1 MEKDKSERDEGL
13 PHPRAKANFLSAATF
28 SWTFPMFRLGYKR
41 DLEVTDLYAT
51 LKEHSSN
58 NLGDKFER
66 KWNEEYSKAT
76 KRKKE
81 PSLTKVVFSVFGGD
95 IAFFGLFLLFI
106 EVVVRVAQPLLLGRL
121 IRYFTQKQ
129 MSAEESGQMAAA
141 HELVTERDAYLYAV
155 GLIGLSTLSAVLIHL
170 YMMGAMHIGMKMRVG
185 LCSLIYRKA
194 LRLSKTAL
202 GETTVGQ
209 IVNLLS
215 NDVNRYDIACI
226 STHYLW
232 IGPLETVI
240 VTYFLWQEIGVAS
253 LVGVAA
259 LLVAIPLQAWLGRKS
274 SVYRLR
280 TAIRTDERI
289 RLMNEI
295 ISGIQVIKMYAW
307 EKSFANMVSN
317 ARRKELNEIRKTSY
331 VRALLL
337 SFIIFHSRLAVFM
350 SILAYVITG
359 SSINAEKVFTVISFF
374 NILRQTLTIYFP
386 QGIGQI
392 AEAMVST
399 KRLQKFMMYE
409 EIQDTSYTC
418 AATNSNSEDNG
429 KQMND
434 VDKTKSDNTKEN
446 GTSKENGPMG
456 VSVTINPKESGEAA
470 IVMDK
475 LTAKWTPDLTENTL
489 NNINLKLPHGSLMA
503 VIGLVGAGKSSL
515 LYAILRELPLSS
527 GSLTLNGGRLSYA
540 SQEPWLF
547 AGSVRQ
553 NILFGE
559 PYDRER
565 YREVT
570 RVCALRPD
578 LEMMPYGDRTV
589 VGDRGVS
596 LSGGQRARINLAR
609 SSSLLYAILR
619 ELPLSSGSLTLNGG
633 RLSYASQEP
642 WLFAGSVRQN
652 ILFGEPYDRERY
664 REVTRVCAL
673 RPDLEMMPYGDRT
686 VVGDRGVSLSGG
698 QRARINL
705 ARSFMFFPG
714 YLKNKT
720 RILVTHQLQYLN
732 NLELIIMLDNGN
744 ILAQG
749 NYKHIQSSGK
759 DLANLMAKHTE
770 SDDSD
775 PSSSHVQRRSSVQSI
790 ASSLDDSKMQE
801 EPPETKETHSV
812 GTVSG
817 RVYKSYI
824 SASGNFFM
832 VIYCLLLCILT
843 QLFGS
848 GGDFWITYWVNLE
861 EQKLLREQQG
871 VDIHLNLTTN
881 STSEVTKS
889 NNGTYIY
896 ADGDYLLRTTPWFD
910 LTQRT
915 CMYIFTFFIAGVVL
929 VTLIRSFTFV
939 RMCVRASMTLHDNMF
954 NSVTRATMKFFNTN
968 SSGPILNRFSKD
980 MGSIDDMLPGAM
992 IDCLQ
997 IGLTI
1002 VGIITV
1008 VALINY
1014 LLLIP
1019 TFVIAIIFYYLR
1031 RFYLSTSRSIK
1042 RLEGVTRS
1050 PVFSHLTASLQGL
1063 STIRAFNAQ
1072 DKLREEFDNHQDLH
1086 SSAWYMFVATSRAFG
1101 FCLDLFCLIYIS
1113 LVTLSFLLLGTETFG
1128 GNVGLAITQSVALTG
1143 MFQWGMRQSAEL
1155 ENQMTS
1161 VERVLEY
1168 TNLDSEPPL
1177 ESPPEKK
1184 PPPTWP
1190 SEGKIEFSKVYLSY
1204 VDEEPPVLK
1213 NLNFVIKAGDKVG
1226 IVGRTG
1232 AGKSSLIA
1240 ALFRLTPTSGDIL
1253 IDDVSTAQ
1261 LGLHEVRSKIS
1272 IIPQEPVL
1280 FSGTMR
1286 KNLDP
1291 FGEYPDSVLWNALEE
1306 VDLKDAVSEL
1316 AGGLHAKMSE
1326 GGTNFSVGQR
1336 QLVCLARAIVG
1347 NNKILIMDEA
1357 TANVDPQTDAL
1368 IQKTIR
1374 RKFTNCTVLTIA
1386 HRLNTIMDSDMVL
1399 VMSAGSLV
1407 EYNHPYLLL
1416 KNSDGIFFKMVEQT
1430 GKSTAEA
1437 LHKIAAECYKKYIDE
1452 DDEDDI
1458 YNKRASSVTDL

>member
-1 MEKDKSERDEGL
+1 MDKTEKDEKP
-13 PHPRAKANFLSAATF
+13 PHPRAKANLISAATF
-28 SWTFPMFRLGYKR
+28 SWTFDMFRLGYKR

-58 NLGDKFER
+58 NLGDKFEK
-66 KWNEEYSKAT
+66 KWNDEYSKAT
-76 KRKKE
+76 KRKKD
-81 PSLTKVVFSVFGGD
+81 PSLLKVLFSVFGGD
-95 IAFFGLFLLFI
+95 IAFFGFFLLFI

-129 MSAEESGQMAAA
+129 MLTEEALKEQ
-141 HELVTERDAYLYAV
+141 ELVTEEDAYFYAM
-155 GLIGLSTLSAVLIHL
+155 GLIASSGIAVLLIHP

-226 STHYLW
+226 FAHYLW
-232 IGPLETVI
+232 IGPLETII

-253 LVGVAA
+253 IVGVAA
-259 LLVAIPLQAWLGRKS
+259 LLVAIPLQAWLGRRS

-280 TAIRTDERI
+280 TAIRTDERV

-307 EKSFANMVSN
+307 EKSFASMVSN

-337 SFIIFHSRLAVFM
+337 SFIIFHSRLAVFL
-350 SILAYVITG
+350 SILAYVLTG
-359 SSINAEKVFTVISFF
+359 SSINAEKVFTVTSFF
-374 NILRQTLTIYFP
+374 NILRQTMTIFFP

-409 EIQDTSYTC
+409 EIQDTSYIT
-418 AATNSNSEDNG
+418 AANPNKDNNNADDTKSSSN
-429 KQMND
+429 QMNG
-434 VDKTKSDNTKEN
+434 VGTKSREIDT
-446 GTSKENGPMG
+446 
-456 VSVTINPKESGEAA
+456 SVTINLRDAGTAA
-470 IVMDK
+470 IVMNR
-475 LTAKWTPDLTENTL
+475 LSAKWTPDLSENTL
-489 NNINLKLPHGSLMA
+489 NDVNLELAHGSLMA

-515 LYAILRELPLSS
+515 LYAILRELPLS
-527 GSLTLNGGRLSYA
+527 GGALTINGTISYA

-547 AGSVRQ
+547 ASSVRQ

-578 LEMMPYGDRTV
+578 FEMMPYGDKTI

-609 SSSLLYAILR
+609 AVYKKADIYLLDD
-619 ELPLSSGSLTLNGG
+619 PLSAVDTHVGKH
-633 RLSYASQEP
+633 
-642 WLFAGSVRQN
+642 LFEDC
-652 ILFGEPYDRERY
+652 IL
-664 REVTRVCAL
+664 
-673 RPDLEMMPYGDRT
+673 
-686 VVGDRGVSLSGG
+686 
-698 QRARINL
+698 
-705 ARSFMFFPG
+705 G

-732 NLELIIMLDNGN
+732 NLEHIIMLDNGN

-749 NYKHIQSSGK
+749 NYKDIQSSGK
-759 DLANLMAKHTE
+759 DLANLMAKHME
-770 SDDSD
+770 NDEFD
-775 PSSSHVQRRSSVQSI
+775 PSNGGHVQRQSSVQSI
-790 ASSLDDSKMQE
+790 ASSLDDSKVQNEPQE
-801 EPPETKETHSV
+801 TQETRSM
-812 GTVSG
+812 GTVG
-817 RVYKSYI
+817 GKVYKSYI
-824 SASGNFFM
+824 GATGNFLM
-832 VIYCLLLCILT
+832 VSYCLLLCILT

-848 GGDFWITYWVNLE
+848 GGDYWITYWVNLE
-861 EQKLLREQQG
+861 EQNTKTLREQNMPLG
-871 VDIHLNLTTN
+871 NFIKANLTTN
-881 STSEVTKS
+881 ATSEVSKS
-889 NNGTYIY
+889 NNGTYVY
-896 ADGDYLLRTTPWFD
+896 AEDGEMGAGDYLLGTTPWFD

-929 VTLIRSFTFV
+929 VTLLRSFTFA
-939 RMCVRASMTLHDNMF
+939 RMCVKASMTLHDNMF

-968 SSGPILNRFSKD
+968 SSGRILNRFSKD

-1008 VALINY
+1008 VAMVNY

-1019 TFVIAIIFYYLR
+1019 TFVIAVIFYFLR

-1072 DKLREEFDNHQDLH
+1072 DKLRQEFDNHQDLH

-1101 FCLDLFCLIYIS
+1101 FCLDLFCVIYIS

-1168 TNLDSEPPL
+1168 TNLESEPPL
-1177 ESPPEKK
+1177 ESAPEKK
-1184 PPPTWP
+1184 PPPSWP

-1213 NLNFVIKAGDKVG
+1213 NLNFVINPGDKVG

-1232 AGKSSLIA
+1232 AGKSSLIS

-1253 IDDVSTAQ
+1253 IDDVSTAA

-1316 AGGLHAKMSE
+1316 PGGLHAKMSE

-1416 KNSDGIFFKMVEQT
+1416 KNSDGFFFKMVEQT

-1437 LHKIAAECYKKYIDE
+1437 LHKIAADCYKKYIDE

-1458 YNKRASSVTDL
+1458 YNRRASSVTDL